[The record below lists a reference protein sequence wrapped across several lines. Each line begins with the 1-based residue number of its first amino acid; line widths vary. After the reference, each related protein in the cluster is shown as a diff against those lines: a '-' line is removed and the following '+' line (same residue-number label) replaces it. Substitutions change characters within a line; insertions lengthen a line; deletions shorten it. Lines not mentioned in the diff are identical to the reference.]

1 MEVNEYKKFLDVSGN
16 IKNEDFYIGTILFNE
31 LYRKKFLEEFYK
43 KFTELKKYDAKG
55 TTLKPS
61 RLKEVITFLNEK
73 KIYMTCVCFTKQKI
87 NDNEILIKNKIKTLT
102 GKDRPLSFFIEKIAG
117 VLYYYALR
125 CQAKKNYCYDGAV
138 CMESQIKIATV
149 LNELHK
155 ISKRDRYHF
164 KLYPTLRTSEH
175 MLKFADYVASAG
187 RKIDWTYLDSLK
199 YFELIRPDIDDF
211 DLNHAFRIQKLID
224 IQKKKTN
231 SSSTTKKFIK
241 LN

>member
-61 RLKEVITFLNEK
+61 RLKEVITF
-73 KIYMTCVCFTKQKI
+73 I